1 MLWGGEI
8 MSKIV
13 CNKKNN
19 STMKKILLSVAAI
32 ALLFAMGSCKKTC
45 KCVSKID
52 GQVVSTTTMET
63 KGKCSDLNVK
73 QSTMGMT
80 QETSCENE

>member
-1 MLWGGEI
+1 

-19 STMKKILLSVAAI
+19 LTMKKILLSVAAI
-32 ALLFAMGSCKKTC
+32 ALLFAMDSCKKTC

-52 GQVVSTTTMET
+52 GQVVNTTTMET